1 MRNYRL
7 TVSTGSIEGAGTNS
21 VVTIVLVDVNGRK
34 SETHRLD
41 TPGVD
46 DFEKGHANT
55 FLLTDRNELGT
66 IASII
71 VTKDNSGKHP
81 DWYLEEIGVTD
92 GQTGKSW
99 ICSFRIW
106 FSQKDG
112 LSHTSKAVSASAYQ
126 VRIKTSREDYS
137 GTDAGVALILHG
149 ERGSHGPVRLDNSTN
164 NAERG
169 DTDLYNLLAATELGE
184 LQRITL
190 QTNNAGSKS
199 GWMPAYVQILDEA
212 RARMSH
218 VWINDWLTK
227 STSNI
232 TYVLGA
238 GSVEEIGSV
247 YWCAR
252 DLSGI
257 KAVGNHH
264 FLTIFFHS
272 EYIAKQITSAYG
284 IGYKTEKVGSNYRY
298 FTTIGA
304 FTDLT
309 CKFNQADDVFSVREK
324 LDPDQ
329 HTSIW
334 KADFDMERHFIAPQ
348 SRWSERQQIEL
359 IITAAKNFQKHTS
372 RPGYD
377 LNDTNCATFVNSLL
391 KYLNYPYSYRVKK
404 GEFEGIDWGEENT
417 IPRRFFDQL

>member
-21 VVTIVLVDVNGRK
+21 VVTIALVDVNGRK
-34 SETHRLD
+34 SETLRLD

-46 DFEKGHANT
+46 DFEQGHTDT
-55 FLLTDRNELGT
+55 FLLTDRNELGP
-66 IASII
+66 ISSII

-81 DWYLEEIGVTD
+81 DWYLEEIGITD
-92 GQTGKSW
+92 GRTGKSW
-99 ICSFRIW
+99 ICSFRTW
-106 FSQKDG
+106 FSQKNG
-112 LSHTSKAVSASAYQ
+112 LSHTSKAVAASAYQ
-126 VRIKTSREDYS
+126 VRIRTSREDYA
-137 GTDAGVALILHG
+137 GTNAGIALTLHG
-149 ERGSHGPVRLDNSTN
+149 NSGSYGPVRLDNSN
-164 NAERG
+164 DNAERG
-169 DTDLYNLLAATELGE
+169 DTDVYNLPVATELGE

-190 QTNNAGSKS
+190 QTNNSGSKS

-212 RARMSH
+212 RAQISH
-218 VWINDWLTK
+218 VWINEWLTK
-227 STSNI
+227 SRSND
-232 TYVLGA
+232 TYALVA

-257 KAVGNHH
+257 KALGNHH

-272 EYIAKQITSAYG
+272 EYIAKQMTSAFG
-284 IGYKTEKVGSNYRY
+284 IGYKTEKVGSSYRY

-309 CKFNQADDVFSVREK
+309 CKFNQSDDVFSVREK

-329 HTSIW
+329 HTSVW

-359 IITAAKNFQKHTS
+359 IITAAKNFQKHKS

-391 KYLNYPYSYRVKK
+391 KYLNYSYSYRVKK
-404 GEFEGIDWGEENT
+404 GEFDGIDWGEENN
-417 IPRRFFDQL
+417 IPRRYFDPI